1 MHKKMNSESQET
13 SKISTSFR
21 STSLNSF
28 KSPLSMLK
36 LHYLAYKFYRENIS
50 CEGLKFVQDKG

>member
-1 MHKKMNSESQET
+1 MNSESQET

-36 LHYLAYKFYRENIS
+36 LNFLLIKFYRENFG